1 MLFKVALY
9 SPQHNELYKINAF
22 YAEMFSFFISHGHLT
37 PLFHKGY

>member
-22 YAEMFSFFISHGHLT
+22 YAEMFSFFYFSWSLDST
-37 PLFHKGY
+37 VP